1 MSTRDTPERI
11 EIVPCELS
19 EANEFVRRHHR
30 HHHPVVGHKFSLACA
45 TNGEVHGVAI
55 VGRPVARMLQDGET
69 LEVVRVAT
77 DGFKNACSAL
87 YAASWRAARAMG
99 YRRLVTYILAEES
112 GTSVR
117 AAGWKEI
124 GKAGGG
130 SWSRGNRPR
139 VDKHPLQGKIRF
151 EIGVEP

>member
-1 MSTRDTPERI
+1 MVRMRFITCSTSVSFLEITLQRLRREHRFTRSTSDGRTSSNDGRKEAMSTRDTPEHI

-30 HHHPVVGHKFSLACA
+30 HHHPVVGHKFALACA

-99 YRRLVTYILAEES
+99 YRRL
-112 GTSVR
+112 
-117 AAGWKEI
+117 
-124 GKAGGG
+124 
-130 SWSRGNRPR
+130 
-139 VDKHPLQGKIRF
+139 
-151 EIGVEP
+151 